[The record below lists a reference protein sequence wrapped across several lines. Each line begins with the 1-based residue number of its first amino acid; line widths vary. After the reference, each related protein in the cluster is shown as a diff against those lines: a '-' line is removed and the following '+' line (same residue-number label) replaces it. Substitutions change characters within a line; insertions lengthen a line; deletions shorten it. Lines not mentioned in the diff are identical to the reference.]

1 MSATTM
7 AEGRH
12 EVETCLVNDGDVSMY
27 CEGTS

>member
-1 MSATTM
+1 M